1 MELHS
6 TKGKESK
13 SKLTGGC
20 SLNAQ
25 MSVKRFVTS
34 KSFVH
39 DTSFVR
45 HQTAFEIF
53 YCDFD

>member
-6 TKGKESK
+6 TKEKESK

-25 MSVKRFVTS
+25 MSIKRFVTS
-34 KSFVH
+34 KRVLCMIQVS
-39 DTSFVR
+39 
-45 HQTAFEIF
+45 
-53 YCDFD
+53 